1 MRQTKIINTLA
12 MKLKIEL
19 EYTMNTSPR
28 VIFPRLSTPGGL
40 AEWFADNV
48 NIKGKQYTFV
58 WDNTEQRAEQAVVR
72 ENQMVRYEWLDEDEK
87 TYFEFRLKTD
97 ELTGD
102 QALMVTDFV
111 NDGEKEDTINLWD
124 SQISRLK
131 HAIGL

>member
-1 MRQTKIINTLA
+1 

>member
-1 MRQTKIINTLA
+1 
-12 MKLKIEL
+12 MKKKIEI

-28 VIFPRLSTPGGL
+28 VLFPRLSTPGGL
-40 AEWFADNV
+40 AEWFAENV
-48 NIKGKQYTFV
+48 TIKGKQYTFV
-58 WDNTEQRAEQAVVR
+58 WNETGQRAEQVVVR

-102 QALMVTDFV
+102 QALIVTDFI
-111 NDGEKEDTINLWD
+111 NDEDKEDSINLWD
-124 SQISRLK
+124 SQISMLK